1 MCMEDISRN
10 TSENIKENNDISGNN
25 DNGKIARI
33 KELVKQ
39 LNDAAKKYYME
50 DTEIMSNLE
59 YDALYDELSALEKE
73 TGMVMSNSPTVKVG
87 YEVVSELPKEAH
99 EHPMLSLD
107 KTKDV
112 GALVSWLGG
121 QKGVISWKMD
131 GLTVVLTYE
140 NGEMIK
146 AVTRGN
152 GEIGEVI
159 TNNAKVFANVPHHI
173 PYKGK
178 LTIRGEAVIKYS
190 DFNAINEK
198 ITDAESKYKNPR
210 NLCSGSVRQLDNKIT
225 KERNVHFFA
234 FNLVDG
240 EDVDFHNSFK
250 YQLDWLEQQ
259 GFTVVEHY
267 LTDSAAL
274 PDKVRE
280 FSEKITENDFPSDG
294 LVLMLDDLAY
304 GRSLGTTAKF
314 PRNAMAFKWA
324 DEEAITHLRYVE
336 WSPSRTGLINPVAV
350 FDPVELEGTTVS
362 RASIHNVS
370 ILKSL
375 ALGEGDEIAVY
386 KANMIIPQIAENH
399 TRSSNLQIPEECPA
413 CHGRTEIR
421 KVNDVKSLYCTNPE
435 CVAKRIKKFTLF
447 VSRDALNIDGLS
459 EETLEK
465 LIDRGFIGNYADI
478 FRLDRYEKEI
488 VDMYGFGQKSYDKL
502 KESIEHARDVD
513 LHALIYALG
522 IPNIGLSNAKMICRA
537 YQYDFDAIRNAKK
550 EELMEVEGIGEI
562 IADSFLN
569 YFQDE
574 KNCRELELLLGQV
587 RIREPERINR
597 ESAIAGKTFV
607 ITGSVNHFANRN
619 EVKELIE
626 SLGGKVTGSVTS
638 KTDYLINN
646 DTQSSSSK
654 NKKAKELGIPILS
667 EEDFMKMYE

>member
-1 MCMEDISRN
+1 MEAMD
-10 TSENIKENNDISGNN
+10 EKL
-25 DNGKIARI
+25 KRI
-33 KELVKQ
+33 RELVAL
-39 LNDAAKKYYME
+39 LNEAGKAYYQE
-50 DTEIMSNLE
+50 SREIMSNLE
-59 YDALYDELSALEKE
+59 YDRLYDELAELEKE
-73 TGMVMSNSPTVKVG
+73 TGMVYSDSPTVNVG
-87 YEVVSELPKEAH
+87 YQVLSELPKENH
-99 EHPMLSLD
+99 EAPMLSLD
-107 KTKDV
+107 KTKSVEGLADF
-112 GALVSWLGG
+112 LGDKEG
-121 QKGVISWKMD
+121 LLSWKLD
-131 GLTVVLTYE
+131 GLTVVLTYRD
-140 NGEMIK
+140 GVLQK

-152 GEIGEVI
+152 GLTGEVI
-159 TNNAKVFANVPHHI
+159 TNNARVFKNLPVRI
-173 PYKGK
+173 PFQGE
-178 LTIRGEAVIKYS
+178 LLLRGEAVIHYS
-190 DFNAINEK
+190 DFERLNATIEDV
-198 ITDAESKYKNPR
+198 DAKYKNPR
-210 NLCSGSVRQLDNKIT
+210 NLCSGSVRQLNNEIT
-225 KERNVHFFA
+225 AGRNVNFYA
-234 FNLVDG
+234 FTLVRA
-240 EDVDFHNSFK
+240 ENEDFHNSMEAQYDF
-250 YQLDWLEQQ
+250 LAGQ
-259 GFTVVEHY
+259 GFSVVEHY
-267 LTDSAAL
+267 RVTAGNVAAAVKL
-274 PDKVRE
+274 
-280 FSEKITENDFPSDG
+280 FAEKIEYFDVPSDG
-294 LVLMLDDLAY
+294 LVLMYDDLEY
-304 GRSLGTTAKF
+304 GRSLGSTAKF
-314 PRNAMAFKWA
+314 PRNGIAFKWA
-324 DEEAITHLRYVE
+324 DETALTRLLEIE

-350 FDPVELEGTTVS
+350 FEPVELEGTTVS
-362 RASIHNVS
+362 RASVHNVS
-370 ILKSL
+370 IVESL
-375 ALGEGDEIAVY
+375 ELGIGDEIEVY

-574 KNCRELELLLGQV
+574 KNCRELKLLLEQV

>member
-1 MCMEDISRN
+1 M
-10 TSENIKENNDISGNN
+10 SEPLKLKQWVNNIK
-25 DNGKIARI
+25 
-33 KELVKQ
+33 
-39 LNDAAKKYYME
+39 
-50 DTEIMSNLE
+50 
-59 YDALYDELSALEKE
+59 
-73 TGMVMSNSPTVKVG
+73 
-87 YEVVSELPKEAH
+87 
-99 EHPMLSLD
+99 
-107 KTKDV
+107 
-112 GALVSWLGG
+112 
-121 QKGVISWKMD
+121 
-131 GLTVVLTYE
+131 
-140 NGEMIK
+140 
-146 AVTRGN
+146 
-152 GEIGEVI
+152 
-159 TNNAKVFANVPHHI
+159 
-173 PYKGK
+173 
-178 LTIRGEAVIKYS
+178 
-190 DFNAINEK
+190 
-198 ITDAESKYKNPR
+198 
-210 NLCSGSVRQLDNKIT
+210 
-225 KERNVHFFA
+225 
-234 FNLVDG
+234 
-240 EDVDFHNSFK
+240 
-250 YQLDWLEQQ
+250 
-259 GFTVVEHY
+259 
-267 LTDSAAL
+267 
-274 PDKVRE
+274 
-280 FSEKITENDFPSDG
+280 
-294 LVLMLDDLAY
+294 
-304 GRSLGTTAKF
+304 
-314 PRNAMAFKWA
+314 
-324 DEEAITHLRYVE
+324 
-336 WSPSRTGLINPVAV
+336 
-350 FDPVELEGTTVS
+350 
-362 RASIHNVS
+362 
-370 ILKSL
+370 
-375 ALGEGDEIAVY
+375 
-386 KANMIIPQIAENH
+386 
-399 TRSSNLQIPEECPA
+399 LQ
-413 CHGRTEIR
+413 
-421 KVNDVKSLYCTNPE
+421 YCTNPE

-574 KNCRELELLLGQV
+574 KNCRELELLLEQV

>member
-1 MCMEDISRN
+1 MDDK
-10 TSENIKENNDISGNN
+10 IK
-25 DNGKIARI
+25 RM
-33 KELVKQ
+33 KELIPLLSEASK
-39 LNDAAKKYYME
+39 AYYQE
-50 DTEIMSNLE
+50 SREIMSNFE
-59 YDALYDELSALEKE
+59 YDRLYDELLKLEQE
-73 TGMVMSNSPTVKVG
+73 TGTVFAGSPTQKVG
-87 YEVVSELPKEAH
+87 YEVLSELPKERH
-99 EHPMLSLD
+99 ERPMLSLN
-107 KTKDV
+107 KTKSVDE
-112 GALVSWLGG
+112 LREWLGG
-121 QKGVISWKMD
+121 QKGLLSWKMD

-140 NGEMIK
+140 DGILAK

-159 TNNAKVFANVPHHI
+159 TPNARTFINIPTSI
-173 PYKGK
+173 PYKGQ
-178 LTIRGEAVIKYS
+178 LILRGEAVISYS
-190 DFNAINEK
+190 DFEK
-198 ITDAESKYKNPR
+198 LNDSIADVDAKYKNPR
-210 NLCSGSVRQLDNKIT
+210 NLCSGSVRQLNSEIT
-225 KERNVHFFA
+225 ASRNVRFMAFA
-234 FNLVDG
+234 LVRADG
-240 EDVDFHNSFK
+240 VDFKNSRKEQF
-250 YQLDWLEQQ
+250 LWLSGL
-259 GFTVVEHY
+259 GFETVEFVEVTAETLSDAVRGFAEKIEHY
-267 LTDSAAL
+267 D
-274 PDKVRE
+274 
-280 FSEKITENDFPSDG
+280 IPSDG
-294 LVLMLDDLAY
+294 LVLLYDDIAY
-304 GRSLGTTAKF
+304 GQSLGRTAKF
-314 PRNAMAFKWA
+314 PRDSIAFKWA
-324 DEEAITHLRYVE
+324 DEIQETTLSYIE
-336 WSPSRTGLINPVAV
+336 WSASRTGLINPVAV
-350 FDPVELEGTTVS
+350 FEPVELEGTTVS
-362 RASIHNVS
+362 RASVHNIS
-370 ILKSL
+370 IMEGLE
-375 ALGEGDEIAVY
+375 LGAGDRITVY

-421 KVNDVKSLYCTNPE
+421 KVNDVKSLYCMNPE